1 MHRRSNA
8 TATGPTGCYRA
19 GGRIIGDVT
28 PAPTP
33 PRIFISYRRD
43 DAAGDAGRLADHL
56 NRRFGAGGVFLD
68 IETIDPGTDFVTVLQ
83 TTLQQTAAVL
93 VVIGPRWISLR
104 GADGRRRLDDE
115 KDFVRLEV
123 EKALGRGIP
132 VVPVLVQGTPL
143 PRAEELPA
151 SIAALATRQTAVLD
165 HAEFHADAER
175 LCDRLEAMLGGAQRQ
190 RSWRRKGP
198 LLAGGAAVVLA

>member
-1 MHRRSNA
+1 M
-8 TATGPTGCYRA
+8 
-19 GGRIIGDVT
+19 
-28 PAPTP
+28 
-33 PRIFISYRRD
+33 
-43 DAAGDAGRLADHL
+43 
-56 NRRFGAGGVFLD
+56 FLD

-93 VVIGPRWISLR
+93 VVIGPRWIALR

-175 LCDRLEAMLGGAQRQ
+175 LCDRLEAMLGGRGGQ
-190 RSWRRKGP
+190 RSGWRRWGP
-198 LLAGGAAVVLA
+198 LVAGVSVLLIALAIVAALQTSTPEPPAASDGGGTTGTATVTMRAPAKSEV